1 MKKRFNVPICLSD
14 HSAGNLEAVV
24 SVTLGAYVI
33 EKHVKLDSVESAG
46 SGFPMSIAEFKQM
59 VQDVRAAKKMIAEP
73 DYSLTEGEKA

>member
-1 MKKRFNVPICLSD
+1 M
-14 HSAGNLEAVV
+14 
-24 SVTLGAYVI
+24 
-33 EKHVKLDSVESAG
+33 KLDSVESAG